1 KIDSEAIQQCL
12 NNGTIVLLSPLGYS
26 PTGEVFNLSAEEV
39 ATASA
44 IALRADK
51 LIFVSTALPTAT
63 DPVSLPRELTPAEA
77 EQLLSVASKL
87 PGELADHLQS
97 AIHACRARVKRVHI
111 IDQRLDGALLMEL
124 FKRDGIGILVT
135 AIAFEDTRGATIVDV
150 GGILELIAP
159 LEEKG
164 LLVRRSRERLEMEIH
179 HFMVME
185 RDGTIIACAA
195 LYPFPE
201 DKIAELA
208 CLVVHP
214 DYRQSGR
221 ATAFLAAME
230 KTA

>member
-1 KIDSEAIQQCL
+1 ITLLSSLGIRLVLVHGARPQIEAALAERELSLRYVNGLRVTDEEALPYVKKAVGAVRIEIETLLSMGLPNSPMAGAQVRVTSGNFITARPLGIREGIDYRHTGEVRKIDGEAIQQCL

-63 DPVSLPRELTPAEA
+63 DPLSLPRELTPAEA

-111 IDQRLDGALLMEL
+111 
-124 FKRDGIGILVT
+124 
-135 AIAFEDTRGATIVDV
+135 
-150 GGILELIAP
+150 
-159 LEEKG
+159 
-164 LLVRRSRERLEMEIH
+164 
-179 HFMVME
+179 
-185 RDGTIIACAA
+185 
-195 LYPFPE
+195 
-201 DKIAELA
+201 
-208 CLVVHP
+208 
-214 DYRQSGR
+214 
-221 ATAFLAAME
+221 
-230 KTA
+230 